1 MRRTFALTAI
11 LLASPL
17 VALAQSAPAP
27 EPKAE
32 KPVRADAVF
41 TPAVAITQGVVEGLT
56 EYLPV
61 SSTGHLILVN
71 SWMDLEKEAPVLGK
85 NGEPVMVPG
94 KVSLKDKIVAKIK
107 GEPAPSPKPDE
118 PYTLKQATD
127 DYAIVIQFGAIVAV
141 LFAYWGRVSGTVAGV
156 LRGRRD
162 SLMLT
167 RNLLVAFLPA
177 AVLGLTLGKLIDS
190 YLFNPYTVAAALAAG
205 GVAMLWV
212 QKRYR
217 SAHATAATAGDIG
230 PDLHE
235 LTVKQAATIGVCQC
249 AALVPGTS
257 RSMSTI
263 VGGYLAGL
271 SPVRATEFSFLLGL
285 ITLTAASAY
294 KGLKHGPQLMASF
307 PPATMLLGMAV
318 AAVVAF
324 ASVKWM
330 VTWVSRHGLG
340 AFAWYRF
347 ALSAFV
353 LAWFLIRAG
362 D

>member
-1 MRRTFALTAI
+1 MRRHLVLLSA
-11 LLASPL
+11 LLATT
-17 VALAQSAPAP
+17 VGAFAQSTTAPQ
-27 EPKAE
+27 PKVE
-32 KPVRADAVF
+32 KPVRADEVF
-41 TPAVAITQGVVEGLT
+41 TPAVAITQGVIEGLT

-85 NGEPVMVPG
+85 NGDPVMVPNKPG
-94 KVSLKDKIVAKIK
+94 LKDRMMAKFNGK
-107 GEPAPSPKPDE
+107 PAPAPLPPE

-127 DYAIVIQFGAIVAV
+127 DYSIVIQFGAIVAV
-141 LFAYWGRVSGTVAGV
+141 LFAYWGRVSATVAGV
-156 LRGRRD
+156 LRGRSE
-162 SLMLT
+162 SLMLA
-167 RNLLVAFLPA
+167 RNLLVAFFPA
-177 AVLGLTLGKLIDS
+177 AALGLAFGKLIDA
-190 YLFNPYTVAAALAAG
+190 YLFNPYTVAGALAAG
-205 GVAMLWV
+205 GFAMLWV

-217 SAHATAATAGDIG
+217 STHATAATAGNVG

-235 LTVKQAATIGVCQC
+235 LSVKQAATIGFCQC

-271 SPVRATEFSFLLGL
+271 SPTRATEFSFLLGL

-353 LAWFLIRAG
+353 LAWFLI
-362 D
+362 